1 MAVKPSE
8 KSLSNLEKIQS
19 SEMANEYRLRGLE
32 TRRKNKEQRELA
44 KNTIKAMKS
53 MGDDAP
59 NAIEA
64 LNYVL
69 VRAMEDDDSEQ
80 IVKVASILAE
90 YQAPKLSRQ
99 DVTQTNIDAGDLSDE
114 ELQAELD
121 KLGSVHQIY
130 HCPHFVWAAK
140 GRQSPLTYRR
150 ILWLIKKN

>member
-19 SEMANEYRLRGLE
+19 TEMANEYRLRGLE
-32 TRRKNKEQRELA
+32 VRRKNKEQRDLA
-44 KNTIKAMKS
+44 KNTIMAMKS

-69 VRAMEDDDSEQ
+69 VKAMEDDDSEQ

-99 DVTQTNIDAGDLSDE
+99 DITQTNVDAGDLSDE
-114 ELQAELD
+114 ELQEELD
-121 KLGSVHQIY
+121 KLGSVH
-130 HCPHFVWAAK
+130 
-140 GRQSPLTYRR
+140 
-150 ILWLIKKN
+150 

>member
-1 MAVKPSE
+1 MAIKPSAN
-8 KSLSNLEKIQS
+8 SLNNLEKIES

-44 KNTIKAMKS
+44 KHTIMAMKS

-69 VRAMEDDDSEQ
+69 VKAMEDDDSEQ

-99 DVTQTNIDAGDLSDE
+99 DITQTNVDAGDLSDE

-121 KLGSVHQIY
+121 KLGSIH
-130 HCPHFVWAAK
+130 
-140 GRQSPLTYRR
+140 
-150 ILWLIKKN
+150 

>member
-1 MAVKPSE
+1 MAMKPSTN
-8 KSLSNLEKIQS
+8 SLNNLEKIES

-44 KNTIKAMKS
+44 KHTIMAMKS

-59 NAIEA
+59 DAIQA

-69 VRAMEDDDSEQ
+69 VKAMEDDDSEQ

-90 YQAPKLSRQ
+90 YQVPKLSRQ

-114 ELQAELD
+114 ELQNELD
-121 KLGSVHQIY
+121 KLGSVH
-130 HCPHFVWAAK
+130 
-140 GRQSPLTYRR
+140 
-150 ILWLIKKN
+150 

>member
-8 KSLSNLEKIQS
+8 KSLSNLEKIKS

-44 KNTIKAMKS
+44 KNTILAMNS

-69 VRAMEDDDSEQ
+69 VRAMEDDDAEQ

-90 YQAPKLSRQ
+90 YQAPKLSRR
-99 DVTQTNIDAGDLSDE
+99 DVTQTNIDAGDLTDE

-121 KLGSVHQIY
+121 KLGSVH
-130 HCPHFVWAAK
+130 
-140 GRQSPLTYRR
+140 
-150 ILWLIKKN
+150 

>member
-1 MAVKPSE
+1 MAVKPSTN
-8 KSLSNLEKIQS
+8 SLNNLEKIQS

-32 TRRKNKEQRELA
+32 TRRKNKEQRDLA
-44 KNTIKAMKS
+44 KNTIMAMKS

-69 VRAMEDDDSEQ
+69 VKAMEDDDSEQ

-99 DVTQTNIDAGDLSDE
+99 DITQTNVDAGELSDE
-114 ELQAELD
+114 ELQEELD
-121 KLGSVHQIY
+121 KLGSVH
-130 HCPHFVWAAK
+130 
-140 GRQSPLTYRR
+140 
-150 ILWLIKKN
+150 

>member
-99 DVTQTNIDAGDLSDE
+99 DVTQTNIDAGDLTDE

-121 KLGSVHQIY
+121 KLGSVH
-130 HCPHFVWAAK
+130 
-140 GRQSPLTYRR
+140 
-150 ILWLIKKN
+150 

>member
-44 KNTIKAMKS
+44 KNTIMAMKS

-99 DVTQTNIDAGDLSDE
+99 DVTQTNIDAGDLTDE

-121 KLGSVHQIY
+121 KLGSVH
-130 HCPHFVWAAK
+130 
-140 GRQSPLTYRR
+140 
-150 ILWLIKKN
+150 

>member
-1 MAVKPSE
+1 MAIKPSAN
-8 KSLSNLEKIQS
+8 SLNNLEKIQS

-32 TRRKNKEQRELA
+32 TRRKNKEQRDLA
-44 KNTIKAMKS
+44 KNTIMAMKS

-69 VRAMEDDDSEQ
+69 VKAMEDDDSEQ

-99 DVTQTNIDAGDLSDE
+99 DITQTNVDAGDLSDE
-114 ELQAELD
+114 ELQDELD
-121 KLGSVHQIY
+121 KLGSVH
-130 HCPHFVWAAK
+130 
-140 GRQSPLTYRR
+140 
-150 ILWLIKKN
+150 

>member
-1 MAVKPSE
+1 MAIKPSAN
-8 KSLSNLEKIQS
+8 SLNNLEKIES

-32 TRRKNKEQRELA
+32 TRRKNKEQRDLA
-44 KNTIKAMKS
+44 KNTIMAMKS

-69 VRAMEDDDSEQ
+69 VKAMEDDDSEQ

-99 DVTQTNIDAGDLSDE
+99 DITQTNVDAGDLSDE

-121 KLGSVHQIY
+121 KLGSVH
-130 HCPHFVWAAK
+130 
-140 GRQSPLTYRR
+140 
-150 ILWLIKKN
+150 

>member
-8 KSLSNLEKIQS
+8 KSLSNLEKIES

-44 KNTIKAMKS
+44 KHTIMAMKS

-59 NAIEA
+59 DAIQA

-69 VRAMEDDDSEQ
+69 VKAMEDDDSEQ

-90 YQAPKLSRQ
+90 YQAPNSS
-99 DVTQTNIDAGDLSDE
+99 SDKSP
-114 ELQAELD
+114 A
-121 KLGSVHQIY
+121 ST
-130 HCPHFVWAAK
+130 FVCVMSCRDSFGA
-140 GRQSPLTYRR
+140 
-150 ILWLIKKN
+150 

>member
-1 MAVKPSE
+1 MAIKPSE
-8 KSLSNLEKIQS
+8 KSLSNLEKIES

-44 KNTIKAMKS
+44 KHTIMAMKS

-59 NAIEA
+59 DAIQA

-69 VRAMEDDDSEQ
+69 VKAMEDDDSEQ

-90 YQAPKLSRQ
+90 YQVPKLSRQ

-114 ELQAELD
+114 ELQNELD
-121 KLGSVHQIY
+121 KLGSVH
-130 HCPHFVWAAK
+130 
-140 GRQSPLTYRR
+140 
-150 ILWLIKKN
+150 

>member
-19 SEMANEYRLRGLE
+19 TEMANEYRLRGLE

-44 KNTIKAMKS
+44 KNTIMAMKS

-69 VRAMEDDDSEQ
+69 VKAMEDDDSEQ

-99 DVTQTNIDAGDLSDE
+99 DITQTNVDAGDLSDE
-114 ELQAELD
+114 ELQEELD
-121 KLGSVHQIY
+121 KLGSVH
-130 HCPHFVWAAK
+130 
-140 GRQSPLTYRR
+140 
-150 ILWLIKKN
+150 

>member
-1 MAVKPSE
+1 MAIGRGKPSE
-8 KSLSNLEKIQS
+8 NSLNNLEKIES

-44 KNTIKAMKS
+44 KHTIMAMKS

-69 VRAMEDDDSEQ
+69 VKAMEDDDSEQ

-99 DVTQTNIDAGDLSDE
+99 DITQTNVDAGDLSDE

-121 KLGSVHQIY
+121 KLGSVH
-130 HCPHFVWAAK
+130 
-140 GRQSPLTYRR
+140 
-150 ILWLIKKN
+150 

>member
-1 MAVKPSE
+1 MKPSE
-8 KSLSNLEKIQS
+8 KSLSNLEKIES

-44 KNTIKAMKS
+44 KHTIMAMKS

-59 NAIEA
+59 DAIQA

-69 VRAMEDDDSEQ
+69 VKAMEDDDSEQ

-90 YQAPKLSRQ
+90 YQVPKLSRQ

-114 ELQAELD
+114 ELQNELD
-121 KLGSVHQIY
+121 KLGSVH
-130 HCPHFVWAAK
+130 
-140 GRQSPLTYRR
+140 
-150 ILWLIKKN
+150 

>member
-1 MAVKPSE
+1 MAVKPSTN
-8 KSLSNLEKIQS
+8 SLNNLEKIQS
-19 SEMANEYRLRGLE
+19 TEMANEYRLRGLE

-69 VRAMEDDDSEQ
+69 VKAMEDDDSEQ

-99 DVTQTNIDAGDLSDE
+99 DITQTNVDAGDLSDE
-114 ELQAELD
+114 ELQEELD
-121 KLGSVHQIY
+121 KLGSVH
-130 HCPHFVWAAK
+130 
-140 GRQSPLTYRR
+140 
-150 ILWLIKKN
+150 

>member
-1 MAVKPSE
+1 MAIISE
-8 KSLSNLEKIQS
+8 NSLNNLEKIES

-44 KNTIKAMKS
+44 KHTIMAMKS

-69 VRAMEDDDSEQ
+69 VKAMEDDDSEQ

-99 DVTQTNIDAGDLSDE
+99 DITQTNVDAGDLSDE
-114 ELQAELD
+114 ELQEELD
-121 KLGSVHQIY
+121 KLSVH
-130 HCPHFVWAAK
+130 
-140 GRQSPLTYRR
+140 
-150 ILWLIKKN
+150 

>member
-8 KSLSNLEKIQS
+8 KSLSNLEKIES

-32 TRRKNKEQRELA
+32 TRRKNKEQRDLA
-44 KNTIKAMKS
+44 KNTIMAMKS

-69 VRAMEDDDSEQ
+69 VKAMEDDDSEQ

-99 DVTQTNIDAGDLSDE
+99 DITQTNVDAGDLSDE
-114 ELQAELD
+114 ELQEELD
-121 KLGSVHQIY
+121 KLGSVH
-130 HCPHFVWAAK
+130 
-140 GRQSPLTYRR
+140 
-150 ILWLIKKN
+150 